1 MAGIVVVSHQSNG
14 LEKSNGEI
22 QETLEYEKILKLHDS
37 IIAGTHPRLKVS
49 SKTVRKSTPPRV
61 LSPPGPAPKFVNG
74 ASTTSKPS
82 PALES
87 TLQSSTTNAVPST
100 NKFSFKAPDGRQN
113 PPPKLTSSGL
123 DPIFLEKGEDL
134 IRAETRLERQRIER
148 TLEEQVQQRKMTIRQ
163 RMSEQDTLPDFDVSD
178 VLFQAQELVKP
189 IAATE
194 SHVANGVTSSS
205 DSFDD
210 NTFYSSQVNDTTTD
224 EADEHPKRR
233 STKPCK
239 YFFEGGSCKRG
250 DSCVFSHDPAFKRK
264 LQRDV
269 SLTME
274 LDSQDVSQD
283 SILEPARKLP
293 PQHPSYS
300 THRSSTDIDRGF
312 EADSQTHGP
321 AQGQVHSG
329 LRDRPYHHSR
339 DSGEIFKE
347 TTDVSDQLQDS
358 RQGDRSRRN
367 QQTDFPMER
376 DYSYQASDYPNG
388 RVQAGS
394 ASKRNGRPS
403 PPPRD
408 VRIVR
413 NHITSPIAPQPA
425 RVSPLAVAKVP
436 RLDQIRRI
444 DQESYTLNSPSQP
457 GSGYQS
463 PATVSQPANS
473 RKRRREPD
481 LAEATRNVAARREL
495 DSPVPYIKDE
505 PISPPPIAGYPVRQQ
520 SRREQVGRQSLV
532 IDSTPPHLKE
542 RVVYERRHPEP
553 SHVRV
558 PELQRLSTPVIRRV
572 VSRAGH
578 HYEVQEEPEVRQ
590 VYSARQPRRVLS
602 PQQDLGHF
610 SAPQPRAMRAA
621 SRSYVVPPEAD
632 RQQQYRASVQPQAV
646 AYTRMGPPPDRSL
659 SPELR
664 PVQYS
669 PLERDPATMAPPAR
683 RIVIDQYG
691 NKYYEAPL
699 VAETRASVAPAQRYA
714 NESVNPF
721 ERLDPPAPR
730 RASVHPQLAK
740 VYDDGGYVRTVQSP
754 APTSPNYVEYYQ
766 PAKQVST
773 TSRQQAYEAREEV
786 YQDGDGVVR
795 VLEYPQRA
803 TQRYEQ
809 IPRPREGVTR
819 TQSVR
824 PSTSQYELP
833 REHTPRVQTV
843 QPEHERI
850 IELGGRRAVRVPAG
864 RQVSVRPDDG
874 YERAPVYLATERPR
888 YQYVSDVQDSGY
900 GAGEVQKEMFLDD
913 RRSVGRRPLQRL

>member
-1 MAGIVVVSHQSNG
+1 VVVSHQSNG
-14 LEKSNGEI
+14 LEQSNREL

-37 IIAGTHPRLKVS
+37 IIAGTHPRLKVP
-49 SKTVRKSTPPRV
+49 SKTLRKSTPPKV
-61 LSPPGPAPKFVNG
+61 LSLPGPAPKSVNG
-74 ASTTSKPS
+74 ASTASKPS

-87 TLQSSTTNAVPST
+87 TLNSSTTNSVPSM
-100 NKFSFKAPDGRQN
+100 NNFSFKAPNGRQN
-113 PPPKLTSSGL
+113 PPPKLISSGL

-134 IRAETRLERQRIER
+134 IRAEIRLERQRIER
-148 TLEEQVQQRKMTIRQ
+148 TLEEQVQQRRMTTRQ
-163 RMSEQDTLPDFDVSD
+163 RMSELDTLPDFDVSD

-194 SHVANGVTSSS
+194 SHVANGITSSS

-239 YFFEGGSCKRG
+239 FFFEGGSCKKG

-274 LDSQDVSQD
+274 LDRQDISQD
-283 SILEPARKLP
+283 SILEPARKLL
-293 PQHPSYS
+293 PQHPLHS
-300 THRSSTDIDRGF
+300 TLRSSMDSHRGF

-321 AQGQVHSG
+321 VPGQIYSG

-339 DSGEIFKE
+339 DSGEIFEE
-347 TTDVSDQLQDS
+347 TMDVSDQLQDS
-358 RQGDRSRRN
+358 RQDDRSRRD
-367 QQTDFPMER
+367 QQADFPMER
-376 DYSYQASDYPNG
+376 DYSYQALDSPSG
-388 RVQAGS
+388 RVYPGS

-403 PPPRD
+403 PPRD

-436 RLDQIRRI
+436 RLDQIRRSN
-444 DQESYTLNSPSQP
+444 QESYTLNNPRQP

-463 PATVSQPANS
+463 PATVSQSANS

-481 LAEATRNVAARREL
+481 LAEAARNVAARREL

-505 PISPPPIAGYPVRQQ
+505 PVSPPPFAGFPVRQQ

-542 RVVYERRHPEP
+542 RAVYRRRHPEP

-558 PELQRLSTPVIRRV
+558 SELQRLSTPVIRRV

-610 SAPQPRAMRAA
+610 SAPQPRATRAV

-632 RQQQYRASVQPQAV
+632 RQQQYRASVQPHAV
-646 AYTRMGPPPDRSL
+646 AYTRMGPPRDRSL

-669 PLERDPATMAPPAR
+669 PLERDPAPMAPPAR
-683 RIVIDQYG
+683 RIVMDQYG

-699 VAETRASVAPAQRYA
+699 AAETRASVAPSQRYP

-721 ERLDPPAPR
+721 ERLDSPAPR
-730 RASVHPQLAK
+730 RASVHPQLTK
-740 VYDDGGYVRTVQSP
+740 VYDDGEYVRTVQSP
-754 APTSPNYVEYYQ
+754 APTSPSYVEYYQ
-766 PAKQVST
+766 PAKPVST
-773 TSRQQAYEAREEV
+773 SSRHQAYETREEV
-786 YQDGDGVVR
+786 YQDGEGVVR

-803 TQRYEQ
+803 TQRYEE

-819 TQSVR
+819 MQSVR

-833 REHTPRVQTV
+833 REHVPRVQTV

-850 IELGGRRAVRVPAG
+850 IELGGRRAVRVPAM
-864 RQVSVRPDDG
+864 RQVSMRPDDG

-900 GAGEVQKEMFLDD
+900 GAGEVQEETFMED
-913 RRSVGRRPLQRL
+913 RRGAGKRTLQRL